1 MPLVPRPTDIPKI
14 PRALRFYQVMSFIT
28 GTFLLL
34 LVVEMILRYG
44 FGYYVE
50 LAGPYGFV
58 WLVPHEEVT
67 AVNLSIVVVTIHGW
81 LYVVYLISS
90 YLLWTYMRWTFG
102 RLIVLALGGIIPVL
116 SFILEGIYTR
126 RVADFLAENA
136 SAQGTSGGEES
147 STAAHPKAT
156 A

>member
-1 MPLVPRPTDIPKI
+1 MPLAPRPADIPKI

-28 GTFLLL
+28 GSFLLL

-44 FGYYVE
+44 FGFYVE

-58 WLVPHEEVT
+58 WLVPHEEIT

-102 RLIVLALGGIIPVL
+102 RLFVLALGGIVPVL
-116 SFILEGIYTR
+116 SFILEGINTR
-126 RVADFLAENA
+126 RVATFLAENS
-136 SAQGTSGGEES
+136 SAPGAADV
-147 STAAHPKAT
+147 STPSKAT

>member
-1 MPLVPRPTDIPKI
+1 MPLAPRPVDIPKI
-14 PRALRFYQVMSFIT
+14 PRALKFYQVCSFIT
-28 GTFLLL
+28 GSFLLL
-34 LVVEMILRYG
+34 LVVEMVLRYG

-50 LAGPYGFV
+50 LAGPYGFI

-90 YLLWTYMRWTFG
+90 YLIWTYMRWTYG
-102 RLIVLALGGIIPVL
+102 RLFVLALGGIVPLL
-116 SFILEGIYTR
+116 SFFLEAKNTR
-126 RVADFLAENA
+126 RVVEFLDETA
-136 SAQGTSGGEES
+136 SAQAGSEHTGAGNA
-147 STAAHPKAT
+147 TVAKAD

>member
-1 MPLVPRPTDIPKI
+1 MPLAPRPIDIPKI
-14 PRALRFYQVMSFIT
+14 PRALKFYQVCSFIT

-34 LVVEMILRYG
+34 LVVEMVLRYG

-50 LAGPYGFV
+50 LAGPYGLV

-90 YLLWTYMRWTFG
+90 YLIWTYMRWTYV
-102 RLIVLALGGIIPVL
+102 RLFVLALGGIIPLL
-116 SFILEGIYTR
+116 SFFLEAKYTR
-126 RVADFLAENA
+126 RVVEFLDETA
-136 SAQGTSGGEES
+136 SAQAGSEQTGAAQA
-147 STAAHPKAT
+147 TAAKAD

>member
-1 MPLVPRPTDIPKI
+1 MPLAPRPIDIPKI
-14 PRALRFYQVMSFIT
+14 PRALKFYQVCSFIT

-34 LVVEMILRYG
+34 LVVEMVLRYG

-50 LAGPYGFV
+50 LAGPYGLV

-90 YLLWTYMRWTFG
+90 YLIWTYMRWTYG
-102 RLIVLALGGIIPVL
+102 RLFVLALGGIIPLL
-116 SFILEGIYTR
+116 SFFLEAKNTR
-126 RVADFLAENA
+126 RVAEFLDE
-136 SAQGTSGGEES
+136 
-147 STAAHPKAT
+147 TAAQAVTAQTPAGQAT
-156 A
+156 ATKADA

>member
-1 MPLVPRPTDIPKI
+1 MPLAPRPTDIPKI
-14 PRALRFYQVMSFIT
+14 PRALKFYQVMSFIT
-28 GTFLLL
+28 GSFLLL
-34 LVVEMILRYG
+34 LVVEMIVRYG

-58 WLVPHEEVT
+58 WLVPHEEIT

-102 RLIVLALGGIIPVL
+102 RLFVLALGGIVPVL
-116 SFILEGIYTR
+116 SFILEGINTR
-126 RVADFLAENA
+126 RVATFLAENS
-136 SAQGTSGGEES
+136 SAPGAADV
-147 STAAHPKAT
+147 STPSKAT

>member
-1 MPLVPRPTDIPKI
+1 MC
-14 PRALRFYQVMSFIT
+14 SFIT
-28 GTFLLL
+28 GTFLML

-67 AVNLSIVVVTIHGW
+67 AVNLSLIVVTIHGW
-81 LYVVYLISS
+81 LYVVYLIAC

-102 RLIVLALGGIIPVL
+102 RLFVLALGGIIPLL
-116 SFILEGIYTR
+116 SFFLEAINTR
-126 RVADFLAENA
+126 RVRDFLAQSPAVQVTPTKA
-136 SAQGTSGGEES
+136 SA
-147 STAAHPKAT
+147 
-156 A
+156 